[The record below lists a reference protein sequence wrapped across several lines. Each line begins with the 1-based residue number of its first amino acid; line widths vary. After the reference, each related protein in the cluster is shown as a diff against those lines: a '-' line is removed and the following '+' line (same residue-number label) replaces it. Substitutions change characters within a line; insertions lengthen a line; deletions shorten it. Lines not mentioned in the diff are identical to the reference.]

1 MSQQLSVRAPK
12 FDRYEFVTLYWNEQ
26 TLQGKVVKRWLN
38 LDESLWLYQLAGV
51 GSDRLFPEAALAVS
65 LPAPSD
71 NG

>member
-1 MSQQLSVRAPK
+1 MSQLLSVRAPK

-26 TLQGKVVKRWLN
+26 TLQGKVVKRWLD

-51 GSDRLFPEAALAVS
+51 GSDRLFPEAALEVNV
-65 LPAPSD
+65 PAPSG